1 MKKIFSTQHS
11 AGADAALLLARIVI
25 ASMMLTHGIPKL
37 GMLFSGDPIQFPP
50 VMGMS
55 AVTSLFLAV
64 FAEVAC
70 SILILF
76 GLGTRLATIPG
87 IITMLVALVAIH
99 GADPFEK
106 KENALHY
113 LLVYVVLLLAGAGKY
128 SLDTIIQDRLRLSIR
143 RRNSGKA
150 AVIPA

>member
-11 AGADAALLLARIVI
+11 TATDTALLITRVVI

-37 GMLFSGDPIQFPP
+37 GMLLSGGPVQFPP

-55 AVTSLFLAV
+55 PETSLFLAV
-64 FAEVAC
+64 FGEVAC

-76 GLGTRLATIPG
+76 GLGTRLATVPA
-87 IITMLVALVAIH
+87 IITMLVAVLAIH
-99 GADPFEK
+99 AADPFEK

-113 LLVYVVLLLAGAGKY
+113 LLVYAIILIAGPGRF
-128 SLDTIIQDRLRLSIR
+128 SLDNILQRRPRVAFRQQLST
-143 RRNSGKA
+143 
-150 AVIPA
+150 AVKVG